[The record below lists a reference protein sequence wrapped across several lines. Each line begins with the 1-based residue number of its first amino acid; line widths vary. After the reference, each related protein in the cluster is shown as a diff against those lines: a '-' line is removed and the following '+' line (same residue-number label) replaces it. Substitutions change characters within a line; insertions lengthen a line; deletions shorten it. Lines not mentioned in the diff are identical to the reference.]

1 MKIGDQSIAF
11 RRKVEGDDEK
21 EVRVRCVELRREMG
35 FTYTRP
41 SSAMAHKQ
49 GSEEARPS
57 PTLRPQAF
65 REPHLLFACA
75 ASATELQ
82 AFLASRSKTTQSS
95 PPAHIRHTTNNKQ
108 NLTWFDV
115 RVPAFGK
122 LRHSNS
128 VVMEDHVNLKRAW
141 KLAIQ
146 G

>member
-1 MKIGDQSIAF
+1 
-11 RRKVEGDDEK
+11 
-21 EVRVRCVELRREMG
+21 
-35 FTYTRP
+35 
-41 SSAMAHKQ
+41 MAHNR

-57 PTLRPQAF
+57 LTLRPQAF

-95 PPAHIRHTTNNKQ
+95 PPAHIRHKTNNKQ
-108 NLTWFDV
+108 ILTWLDV
-115 RVPAFGK
+115 RLPAFGK
-122 LRHSNS
+122 LRHSSS